1 MQVGNAIEVHDITKR
16 FKVYYD
22 RGKTLK
28 ERLITPGRNKAETR
42 QVLKGISFDVKK
54 GEAIGIIGKNGCGKS
69 TTLKLLTRIIYPD
82 SGSIELNGRVSSLL
96 ELGAGF
102 HPDMS
107 GRENIYLNAAIFGL
121 THREIEEKVDEII
134 NFSELEDFIENPVRT
149 YSSGMYMRLAFAVAI
164 NVRADILLID
174 EILAV
179 GDVSFQTKCFEKLKE
194 IKASGTTIVIVSHS
208 LGQIE
213 QICDKSI
220 WLEEGRIKKE
230 GISKFVHE
238 EYLAAMEDRRL
249 DQIVKEKEN
258 EIIKNSKDEITKDN
272 ERITEKKQDKIK
284 LQPNWCINAI
294 RSGNRKILFSKVELR
309 NQDNRETMIFDTG
322 DCLIVHMEYK
332 TKYEN
337 IEGNFGVGINRDDGV
352 YCYGTNTLI
361 EFKRMIKVKQSGV
374 IEMKIPNLTL
384 LPAKYILDV
393 AIHTEDEIPI
403 DRIHHILEFQIR
415 SNKKDFG
422 VARLENEWKGT
433 DIGEIK

>member
-1 MQVGNAIEVHDITKR
+1 MQKENAIEVENITKS

-28 ERLITPGRNKAETR
+28 EYLVTPGRNKAEMR
-42 QVLKGISFDVKK
+42 EVLKGISFKVKK
-54 GEAIGIIGKNGCGKS
+54 GEAVGIIGKNGCGKS

-82 SGSIELNGRVSSLL
+82 SGNIKLNGRVSSLL

-121 THREIEEKVDEII
+121 THKEIDEKVEDII
-134 NFSELEDFIENPVRT
+134 RFSELEDYIENPVRT

-164 NVRADILLID
+164 NVKADILLID

-220 WLEEGRIKKE
+220 WLEDGLIKKE
-230 GISKFVHE
+230 GIPKFVHE
-238 EYLAAMEDRRL
+238 EYLATMEDKRL
-249 DQIVKEKEN
+249 NQIVREKKIEIYKKN
-258 EIIKNSKDEITKDN
+258 EVETDLEKQEKKKSNSKVG
-272 ERITEKKQDKIK
+272 
-284 LQPNWCINAI
+284 LQSNWCDNAI
-294 RSGNRKILFSKVELR
+294 RSGNQEILFSKVELR
-309 NQDNRETMIFDTG
+309 DKNNRETMIFNTG
-322 DCLIVHMEYK
+322 DRLIVHMEYEAK
-332 TKYEN
+332 LDN
-337 IEGNFGVGINRDDGV
+337 VEGNFGVGINRDDGV

-361 EFKRMIKVKQSGV
+361 ELGKMIKVKKRGI
-374 IEMKIPNLTL
+374 IEMIIPKLTL

-403 DRIHHILEFQIR
+403 DKIHHILEFQVKTK
-415 SNKKDFG
+415 KKDFG
-422 VARLENEWKGT
+422 VARLENNWKVDNT
-433 DIGEIK
+433 GEKK